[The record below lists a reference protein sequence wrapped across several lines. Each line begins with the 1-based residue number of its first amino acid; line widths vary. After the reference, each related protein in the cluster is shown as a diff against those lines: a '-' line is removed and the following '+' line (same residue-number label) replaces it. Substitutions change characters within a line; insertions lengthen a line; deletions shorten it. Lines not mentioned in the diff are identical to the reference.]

1 MEEKTTVLNGVD
13 YLKQELK
20 KELEPLF
27 LQKFLEAFNVESLS
41 SEYIVLMA
49 LYFVKKYI
57 ENPEEVIESLGK
69 NREYY
74 LEEASEMQ
82 VLYYLEEAVKEFEG
96 SVEHGRRNFNF

>member
-1 MEEKTTVLNGVD
+1 MEEKTTILNGVD

-57 ENPEEVIESLGK
+57 DDPEEVIESLGK

-82 VLYYLEEAVKEFEG
+82 VLHYLEETVKEFKG
-96 SVEHGRRNFNF
+96 SVTNAEKRI